1 MDTKDTKKKKPKTK
15 DNAAFMK
22 ELEDR
27 LRRESKPL
35 APDNSQLVK
44 AAEDWFTARGFDPY
58 KSGQT
63 IHLDLLFNC
72 GDSGECEL
80 TFRVSE

>member
-1 MDTKDTKKKKPKTK
+1 MDTRDTKKEKPKTK

-44 AAEDWFTARGFDPY
+44 VAEDWIAARGYAPLEP
-58 KSGQT
+58 GQS
-63 IHLDLLFNC
+63 IRISLLFNFLE
-72 GDSGECEL
+72 SGKCEIA
-80 TFRVSE
+80 FSVS

>member
-1 MDTKDTKKKKPKTK
+1 MDKKTEQPKTK

-22 ELEDR
+22 DLENR
-27 LRRESKPL
+27 LKRESKPL

-44 AAEDWFTARGFDPY
+44 VAEDWIAARGYAPY

-72 GDSGECEL
+72 GERSPDYIWGKEG
-80 TFRVSE
+80 V